1 MVTLDEIQPMLAP
14 SKAVPPF
21 SNPEW
26 AYEVKFDGFRCLAE
40 FSDAGARLKSREG
53 TDMSRWFPEVT
64 KALASIG
71 GRRCIVDGEI
81 CILNANGI
89 AGNDEFGRLV
99 RRAARR
105 GKVGQ
110 DPVVYC
116 VFDALVVGGRSVM
129 RRPLRERKRHIPV
142 LLAGVP
148 NTLPVGHIVGA
159 GEEMYR
165 AAVALELE
173 GLVAKRLASTYQPGR
188 TVDWLKIKRPGAVAA
203 ERFRSR

>member
-1 MVTLDEIQPMLAP
+1 MTLDEIQPMLAP

-21 SNPEW
+21 SDPAW
-26 AYEVKFDGFRCLAE
+26 AYEIKFDGFRCLAE

-53 TDMSRWFPEVT
+53 TDMTKWFPEVA

-81 CILNANGI
+81 AILDENGI
-89 AGNDEFGRLV
+89 AGNDEFNRLV

-105 GKVGQ
+105 GKIGQ

-116 VFDALVVGGRSVM
+116 VFDALVVGGRSLM
-129 RRPLRERKRHIPV
+129 RRPLLERKRHIPV

-148 NTLPVGHIVGA
+148 HTLPVGHII
-159 GEEMYR
+159 GEGEALYR
-165 AAVALELE
+165 AAVQLKLE

-188 TVDWLKIKRPGAVAA
+188 TSDWLKIKRPGAVPAT
-203 ERFRSR
+203 RFQHGG